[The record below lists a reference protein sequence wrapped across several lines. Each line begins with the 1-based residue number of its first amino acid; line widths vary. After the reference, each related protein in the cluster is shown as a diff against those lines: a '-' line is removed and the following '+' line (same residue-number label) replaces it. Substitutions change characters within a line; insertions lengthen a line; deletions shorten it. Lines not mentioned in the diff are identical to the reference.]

1 MLASTAEPPHTTVYL
16 ACRVHFPGLGEEEG
30 RYFTYK
36 DSEQTEEGVGWGRWF
51 QDNSHYLYR
60 LLSYENLMP
69 PLIQQEV
76 ELKQ

>member
-1 MLASTAEPPHTTVYL
+1 MENNFSTD
-16 ACRVHFPGLGEEEG
+16 EE
-30 RYFTYK
+30 R
-36 DSEQTEEGVGWGRWF
+36 VGWGRWF